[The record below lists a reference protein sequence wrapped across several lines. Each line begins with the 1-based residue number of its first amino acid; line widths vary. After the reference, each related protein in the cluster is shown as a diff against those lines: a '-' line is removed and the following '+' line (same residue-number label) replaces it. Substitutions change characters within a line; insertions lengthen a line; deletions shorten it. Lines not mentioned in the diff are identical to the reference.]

1 MHMQSGVRWVGDE
14 VNGAVEA
21 GGITVRV
28 DLIIVGGVQATAL
41 VSMLVISPSVR
52 TVRNCWVIFV
62 ALILSKDYL
71 FRSNNVQ

>member
-1 MHMQSGVRWVGDE
+1 MHMQSDVRWVGDE

-28 DLIIVGGVQATAL
+28 DLIIVGGVQATTL
-41 VSMLVISPSVR
+41 VSMLAISSVR
-52 TVRNCWVIFV
+52 TVRDCWVIFV